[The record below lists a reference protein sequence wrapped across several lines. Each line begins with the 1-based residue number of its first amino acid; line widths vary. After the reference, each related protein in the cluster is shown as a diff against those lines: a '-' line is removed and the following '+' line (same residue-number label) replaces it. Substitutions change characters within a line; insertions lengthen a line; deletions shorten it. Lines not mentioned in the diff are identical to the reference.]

1 MNCPNCNSTNVV
13 KDGQTLQGKKRFRC
27 KNCSY
32 RWVENAS
39 CTKAR
44 WTNDEIENLKKLYL
58 DERLPKDK
66 IAEELN
72 RSYKSVESKIQEL
85 GLHRD
90 RIDKKII
97 KKICPVC
104 GREFITG
111 GRKGKKDKIYCSIQC
126 ANIAQRKDTGY
137 RAWLRFAE
145 KIKQRDNYQC
155 VICKRKKSDGYKI
168 ETHHIIPKKWT
179 GPSEFKGE
187 EKLSDCITV
196 CAQCHGALERLTKA
210 AMEHKPDFN
219 IWNLLEALIDSETL
233 NRIKN
238 S

>member
-1 MNCPNCNSTNVV
+1 MDKLHKE
-13 KDGQTLQGKKRFRC
+13 KDGLD
-27 KNCSY
+27 
-32 RWVENAS
+32 VEVVLIDGLKMHHVLNHVGIS
-39 CTKAR
+39 
-44 WTNDEIENLKKLYL
+44 DIEKLKSLYL
-58 DERLPKDK
+58 DEKLHIDK
-66 IAEELN
+66 IAKKLG
-72 RSYKSVESKIQEL
+72 RTRLSVESQIHEL
-85 GLHRD
+85 NLHRSD
-90 RIDKKII
+90 RVDIDRTI
-97 KKICPVC
+97 KKICPIC
-104 GREFITG
+104 GKEFLVGGKTRRHKNIT
-111 GRKGKKDKIYCSIQC
+111 YCSMQC
-126 ANIAQRKDTGY
+126 VHIAQRKDTGY

-145 KIKQRDNYQC
+145 KVKQRDNYQC

-210 AMEHKPDFN
+210 AMQHKPDFN

>member
-1 MNCPNCNSTNVV
+1 MICPNCNSTNVV
-13 KDGQTLQGKKRFRC
+13 KDGKTEQGKRRLRC

-39 CTKAR
+39 CVKSR
-44 WTNDEIENLKKLYL
+44 WTDDRIEKLKELYLEKKLPM
-58 DERLPKDK
+58 DQIVK
-66 IAEELN
+66 ELN
-72 RSYKSVESKIQEL
+72 KSRKSIEFQIHKL

-97 KKICPVC
+97 KKICPIC
-104 GREFITG
+104 GKEFIVG

-126 ANIAQRKDTGY
+126 VHIAQRKNTGF
-137 RAWLRFAE
+137 RAWQRFRE
-145 KIKQRDNYQC
+145 QVWKRDNYQC
-155 VICKRKKSDGYKI
+155 VICKRKKSDGYI
-168 ETHHIIPKKWT
+168 IQAHHILPRKWVKA
-179 GPSEFKGE
+179 SEFKNE

-196 CAQCHGALERLTKA
+196 CVQCHRDLERLTKA
-210 AMEHKPDFN
+210 AMEHKPNFN